1 MLAPVVE
8 QIAKDYAGKLKV
20 LGAKIDDAGDTAAAL
35 GIFGLPTVLLY
46 KAGKEVGRL
55 SGPVR
60 KEKLVDEIKK
70 KIGI

>member
-8 QIAKDYAGKLKV
+8 QIAKEYAGKLKV
-20 LGAKIDDAGDTAAAL
+20 MGAKIDDAGETAAEL
-35 GIFGLPTVLLY
+35 GVFGLPTVVLY
-46 KAGKEVGRL
+46 KAGNEVGRL
-55 SGPVR
+55 SGPVK

>member
-1 MLAPVVE
+1 MVE
-8 QIAKDYAGKLKV
+8 QIAKDYAGRLKV
-20 LGAKIDDAGDTAAAL
+20 MGAKIDDAGETAAEL

-60 KEKLVDEIKK
+60 KEKLVDEIRK